1 VPLSLGLLDIFSPES
16 NSAYLTQMTSA
27 TLWASNAIAILMDR
41 LCSILANNLSCGVP
55 DAWVLLQ

>member
-1 VPLSLGLLDIFSPES
+1 
-16 NSAYLTQMTSA
+16 MTSA